1 MRFRPISGTATRLV
15 LARLLRQPTR
25 RHRAGRARAA
35 TRARSRR
42 HPLEPRSSTAKP
54 EAKLRVRPGIP
65 GARLATRRPRPVAA
79 ALRPVTAARH
89 LSNAAARPA
98 PAGPL
103 PATAARPRA
112 TAALLPA
119 TAALLPATA
128 ALRPVTAA
136 RPRGRAAPH
145 RVTLAA
151 RPATAAHRVARARSR
166 RETSAPAGVSTMGK
180 RTVRVGVVR
189 DRRCGPRPL
198 LVVEVCPEQPL
209 ASDTA

>member
-98 PAGPL
+98 PAAPL
-103 PATAARPRA
+103 PATAARPR
-112 TAALLPA
+112 A

>member
-65 GARLATRRPRPVAA
+65 GARPATRRPRPVAA

-98 PAGPL
+98 PAAPL

-136 RPRGRAAPH
+136 RPRGRAAP
-145 RVTLAA
+145 
-151 RPATAAHRVARARSR
+151 HRVARARSR

>member
-79 ALRPVTAARH
+79 ALRPVTAA
-89 LSNAAARPA
+89 
-98 PAGPL
+98 PL
-103 PATAARPRA
+103 PATAARPR
-112 TAALLPA
+112 A